1 MSGFRFRDVLP
12 WLPTVI
18 GVTALVGMLG
28 VTAFRLAPPSQ
39 EPVIVQTAPTLF
51 LPPPAPVP
59 VSLSSPSATTSAAGS
74 RPPSAPPAN
83 RTSDAG
89 PSPTGRK
96 TTPPAAAPRPT
107 PPPAV
112 TGGYRVVGTYD
123 AEFIG
128 EVLISNSAGRPLD
141 WAVTLR
147 FPSNVGDLRTSW
159 VESAPQA
166 TLSQSGRTFVW
177 RSGVPVNAG
186 SSVALRFQFARAGS
200 GDQPSACSVNG
211 TSCDL

>member
-1 MSGFRFRDVLP
+1 MLP

-39 EPVIVQTAPTLF
+39 EPVIAQTAPTLF

-59 VSLSSPSATTSAAGS
+59 ASLSLPSTSPTASPLPSAAGS
-74 RPPSAPPAN
+74 LMPSAPPATQ
-83 RTSDAG
+83 TSDAR
-89 PSPTGRK
+89 PSPADRK

-107 PPPAV
+107 SPPAV
-112 TGGYRVVGTYD
+112 TGEYRVVGTYD

-128 EVLISNSAGRPLD
+128 EVLISNATGRPLD

-166 TLSQSGRTFVW
+166 TLSQSGQTFTW

-200 GDQPSACSVNG
+200 GDRPSACSVNG
-211 TSCDL
+211 TPCDL